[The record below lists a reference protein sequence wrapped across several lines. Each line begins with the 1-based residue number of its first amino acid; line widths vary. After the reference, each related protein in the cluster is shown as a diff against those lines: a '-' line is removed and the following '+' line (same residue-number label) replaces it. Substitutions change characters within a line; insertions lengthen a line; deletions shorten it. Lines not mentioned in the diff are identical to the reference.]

1 MTQPTRHEVTLKKAV
16 LHIPDMEALET
27 RTSEFAAADGNPL
40 PIRTYHPAVADGPLP
55 AVVLVE
61 GYSDPRFSPFLG
73 CSFIDMEWTISVA
86 QLIAASGMV
95 AVTYANREPAGDL
108 GALLEHLRSNGRVL
122 GIDSSR
128 VGLWATS
135 GNGPVALSASPSAV
149 CMVLSNTY
157 TCDLTGAT
165 HVADAARTF
174 GFAVPP
180 GCELPRVPTLVI
192 RSGKDEM
199 PGLNE
204 SLDRFVAKATALNAP
219 ITVAHHPDAPHSF
232 ELFHDSEESRRILRQ
247 ALMFLRSTLGTPGT
261 LGTLT

>member
-16 LHIPDMEALET
+16 LHIPGMEALET

-40 PIRTYHPAVADGPLP
+40 PIRTYHPAAAAGPLP

-61 GYSDPRFSPFLG
+61 GYPDPRFAPLLG
-73 CSFIDMEWTISVA
+73 CSFIDMAWTISVA

-108 GALLEHLRSNGRVL
+108 GALLAHLRSSGSAL

-128 VGLWATS
+128 VGLWAAS
-135 GNGPVALSASPSAV
+135 GNGPVAASASPLAD
-149 CMVLSNTY
+149 CLVLSNAY
-157 TCDLTGAT
+157 ICDLDGAT

-174 GFAVPP
+174 GFAVPLE
-180 GCELPRVPTLVI
+180 CVLPRVPTLVI
-192 RSGKDEM
+192 RSGKDET

-204 SLDRFVAKATALNAP
+204 SLDRLIARALALNSP
-219 ITVAHHPDAPHSF
+219 ITVAHHPDAPHGF
-232 ELFHDSEESRRILRQ
+232 ELIDDRERTREILRE
-247 ALMFLRSTLGTPGT
+247 ALAFLIGT
-261 LGTLT
+261 LGR

>member
-1 MTQPTRHEVTLKKAV
+1 MTQPIRHEVTLKKVV
-16 LHIPDMEALET
+16 LHIPGMEALEPH
-27 RTSEFAAADGNPL
+27 TSEFAAADGNPL
-40 PIRTYHPAVADGPLP
+40 PLRTYHPAVADGPLP

-61 GYSDPRFSPFLG
+61 GYADPRFAPFLG

-95 AVTYANREPAGDL
+95 AVTYANRAPADDL
-108 GALLEHLRSNGRVL
+108 GALLSHLRSNGRAL

-135 GNGPVALSASPSAV
+135 GNGPVAVSASPSVA
-149 CMVLSNTY
+149 CIVLSNTY
-157 TCDLTGAT
+157 TCDLDGAT

-180 GCELPRVPTLVI
+180 DCVLPRVPTFVI
-192 RSGKDEM
+192 RSGNDEM

-204 SLDRFVAKATALNAP
+204 SLDRFVGQALATGAP
-219 ITVAHHPDAPHSF
+219 LAVVNHPDGPHSF
-232 ELFHDSEESRRILRQ
+232 DLFHDSELTRQILRQ
-247 ALMFLRSTLGTPGT
+247 ALTFLRAHLAP
-261 LGTLT
+261 